1 MEYIMNKEKYADR
14 TLSDEQIEHEI
25 DYSEMYRTSMDNMNR
40 ESGRN
45 VHDAE
50 AIDKHFEKRFW

>member
-14 TLSDEQIEHEI
+14 TLSDEEIAHKI

-40 ESGRN
+40 ERN
-45 VHDAE
+45 VHDAD
-50 AIDKHFEKRFW
+50 AIDKSFEKRIW

>member
-14 TLSDEQIEHEI
+14 TLSDEDIEHKI

-40 ESGRN
+40 ERN

-50 AIDKHFEKRFW
+50 AIDKNFEKRFW

>member
-14 TLSDEQIEHEI
+14 TLSDEEI
-25 DYSEMYRTSMDNMNR
+25 AHKVDYSEMYRTSMDNMNR
-40 ESGRN
+40 ESKRN

>member
-14 TLSDEQIEHEI
+14 TLSDEDIEHRI

-40 ESGRN
+40 ERN
-45 VHDAE
+45 VRDAE
-50 AIDKHFEKRFW
+50 AIDKYFEKRFW